1 VTTAYHPWGRVD
13 ADGTVYVRTA
23 DGERVIGSWQA
34 GSPEEAIAFFQR
46 KYEALETEVV
56 LLEQRIASTDI
67 APAQASASVNRL
79 VQAINEANA
88 LGDLDGLRTRVER
101 LVEDVG
107 HRREEAKA
115 AREQARVQAKEIKER
130 IVAEAEQIA
139 AEATHWKS
147 SGERMRELLEEW
159 KAAPHAERSAEAVLW
174 KRLSAARNAFTKRR
188 KAYFATLEAER
199 EDVKARKEKLVADA
213 EALSGSTDWGPTTSA
228 YRELMGLWKAA
239 GRADRDAEAELW
251 KRFRA
256 AQDKFFNARSEVF
269 SAKDAEL
276 REHSEAKQQLLDQA
290 QGLLPVSDIRSARS
304 ALRGIQE
311 RWEQIGAVPRDSRE
325 HLESG
330 LRRVEDAIR
339 KTEEAQWHRSNP
351 EALARAEGT
360 VAQLR
365 STIAQLE
372 EQLTQARERGDA
384 AAAQSAEEAL
394 TARRA
399 WLTEAE
405 HTLAEFKVLKA
416 ASAGDPASAG
426 DAVDV
431 VDAVDGADGAQH
443 VPEVLGIPHLER
455 EPADRHPIP
464 AGRHGR
470 GQDVDVLVRKHPGHV
485 GQQPGPVERLHLDGH
500 QEHRA
505 VARRPVDLDHPLLL
519 GTGQVHDIHAVHP
532 VHGHAMTV
540 GDEAGDLISRH
551 RGAAPGQA
559 HPCVRR
565 AVDLDAWV
573 SRGPGLGF
581 LGRQRRLGQV
591 LLGPGEA
598 TDRPDQLLDHRLGAD
613 PPFADRCV

>member
-56 LLEQRIASTDI
+56 LLEQRIAGTDM
-67 APAQASASVNRL
+67 APAQASASVHRL

-115 AREQARVQAKEIKER
+115 AREQARAQAKEIKER

-159 KAAPHAERSAEAVLW
+159 KTAPHAERAAEAALW

-213 EALSGSTDWGPTTSA
+213 EALSGSTEWGSTTSA
-228 YRELMGLWKAA
+228 YRELMRLWKEA

-276 REHSEAKQQLLDQA
+276 REHAEAKQQLLEVA

-330 LRRVEDAIR
+330 LRRVEDTIR
-339 KTEEAQWHRSNP
+339 KTEEAQWRRSNP

-372 EQLTQARERGDA
+372 EQLTRARDRGDA

-405 HTLAEFKVLKA
+405 HTLAEFQVLE
-416 ASAGDPASAG
+416 AGSAG

-431 VDAVDGADGAQH
+431 VDTIDGADGAQH
-443 VPEVLGIPHLER
+443 VPEMLGIPHLER

-470 GQDVDVLVRKHPGHV
+470 GQDIDVLVRKHPGHV
-485 GQQPGPVERLHLDGH
+485 GEKPGPVERLHLDGH
-500 QEHRA
+500 EEHRA

-519 GTGQVHDIHAVHP
+519 GVGQVHDIHAVHP

-540 GDEAGDLISRH
+540 GHEAGDLISRY
-551 RGAAPGQA
+551 RGTAPGQA
-559 HPCVRR
+559 HPDVRR
-565 AVDLDAWV
+565 TVDLDTRI
-573 SRGPGLGF
+573 SRRPRLRF
-581 LGRQRRLGQV
+581 LGRQRRLG
-591 LLGPGEA
+591 
-598 TDRPDQLLDHRLGAD
+598 
-613 PPFADRCV
+613 